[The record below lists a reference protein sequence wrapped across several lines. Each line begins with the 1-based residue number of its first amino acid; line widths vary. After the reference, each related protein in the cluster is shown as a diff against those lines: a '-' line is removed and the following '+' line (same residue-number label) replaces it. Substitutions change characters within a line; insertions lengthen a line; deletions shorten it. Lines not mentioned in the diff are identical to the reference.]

1 MSNRF
6 YDRRFNPPVGST
18 AKGGALVTEYS
29 ALEAAFDALQA
40 ELDVLTGLG
49 GITSLPGFPAS
60 FAGAGLKYLRVNA
73 AESSVEFVSSGRV
86 VIKSIAGTSYT
97 LVAADA
103 GALLLFTSGS
113 AVTVTV
119 PDAVFAQ
126 GDVVCIRQKGAGQVT
141 VSPGSGVTLTSSGGL
156 LSTRGQHAQ
165 IAVIFDAVN
174 DAAVIGDRNGTLL
187 TLPTLNGGN
196 AFTGAQTVAFQALTD
211 AATINVDASLSN
223 HFRVVLGG
231 NRTLANP
238 TNLRDGGVYNFWI
251 KQDGTGSRTLAYG
264 SLYKWPSGSAPTLT
278 TTASALD
285 LVIAQY
291 NATDNILAC
300 SITKDVR

>member
-1 MSNRF
+1 MTNRF
-6 YDRRFNPPVGST
+6 FDATFNPPVGST
-18 AKGGALVTEYS
+18 AKSGPVRSNFDAVET
-29 ALEAAFDALQA
+29 AFDAVQTEIDRL
-40 ELDVLTGLG
+40 GG
-49 GITSLPGFPAS
+49 GITGLAGFPAS
-60 FAGAGLKYLRVNA
+60 FATAGLKYLRVNA
-73 AESSVEFVSSGRV
+73 AENSIEFVSSGRV
-86 VIKSIAGTSYT
+86 VLKTIAGTSYT

-103 GALLLFTSGS
+103 GALLLFTNGS
-113 AVTVTV
+113 PVTVTV

-126 GDVVCIRQKGAGQVT
+126 GDVVCLRQKGAGQVT
-141 VSPGSGVTLTSSGGL
+141 MSPGAGVTLTSSGGL

-165 IAVIFDAVN
+165 IAVIFDAAN
-174 DAAVIGDRNGTLL
+174 DAAVIGDRNGTLQQL
-187 TLPTLNGGN
+187 ASLNGGN

-211 AATINVDASLSN
+211 AASIAVDASLSN

-238 TNLRDGGVYNFWI
+238 TNLRDGGVYNFWV

-278 TTASALD
+278 TSINALD

-291 NATDNILAC
+291 NATDNIMAC
-300 SITKDVR
+300 SITKDIR